1 MIDVTDNNS
10 QTLTREQVASIMD
23 ATLLK
28 PEATRE
34 DVDALIA
41 EARELGCGAVC
52 VSPSMIPAAPADSSD
67 SDATAG
73 APVIATV
80 AGFPSGKHATL
91 VKATEARFAVEL
103 GADEVDVVVDVA
115 RAIAGDT
122 NALISELMTI
132 REAVP
137 QPVILKVILETALL
151 SEEAIRAC
159 VRACVAV
166 GADYVK
172 TSTGFHPA
180 GGASMEAVEIM
191 ADELRKANKLASF
204 GMGEDL
210 RRNLGALGIKAS
222 GGIRTWDAAVAM
234 IDAGATRLG
243 VSSPRAILEGA
254 N

>member
-103 GADEVDVVVDVA
+103 GADEVDVPGP
-115 RAIAGDT
+115 GDAQIGGDGLQSGFEPSAT
-122 NALISELMTI
+122 ERRKGCCALEDDH
-132 REAVP
+132 
-137 QPVILKVILETALL
+137 
-151 SEEAIRAC
+151 
-159 VRACVAV
+159 VRQTV
-166 GADYVK
+166 
-172 TSTGFHPA
+172 
-180 GGASMEAVEIM
+180 
-191 ADELRKANKLASF
+191 
-204 GMGEDL
+204 
-210 RRNLGALGIKAS
+210 LGNGPLF
-222 GGIRTWDAAVAM
+222 
-234 IDAGATRLG
+234 
-243 VSSPRAILEGA
+243 
-254 N
+254 